1 MRVALVHDWLADMR
15 GGERCDL
22 FTLLHVPG
30 SVSPTIERRR
40 ITTSFVQTLPEA
52 AWHYRYYL
60 PLFPAAVERFD
71 LRGYDP
77 VLSSSHCVAKGAR
90 LAPGAL
96 RGSSAHQRSRLRLPS
111 RRPTREVDAR

>member
-1 MRVALVHDWLADMR
+1 MRVALVHDWLTDMR
-15 GGERCDL
+15 GGELRRYDL
-22 FTLLHVPG
+22 
-30 SVSPTIERRR
+30 
-40 ITTSFVQTLPEA
+40 
-52 AWHYRYYL
+52 
-60 PLFPAAVERFD
+60 
-71 LRGYDP
+71 

>member
-1 MRVALVHDWLADMR
+1 MRVALVHDWLTDMR
-15 GGERCDL
+15 GGERC
-22 FTLLHVPG
+22 
-30 SVSPTIERRR
+30 
-40 ITTSFVQTLPEA
+40 
-52 AWHYRYYL
+52 YL

-77 VLSSSHCVAKGAR
+77 VLSSRHRVAKGAR

-96 RGSSAHQRSRLRLPS
+96 RRSSAYQRSRLRLPS